1 MSEHTLNDIEHAK
14 LNGET
19 ARVNW
24 HELQRFFAQGVIMH
38 IAEHLDL
45 VEVATKMSLDDVAAV
60 KAWFD
65 AGDLAHVSDALASRW
80 FDENTELWTVV
91 VKPYIFVQETS
102 AMPTTTH

>member
-80 FDENTELWTVV
+80 FDENTALWTVV
-91 VKPYIFVQETS
+91 VKPFILVQETS
-102 AMPTTTH
+102 ATPTTTH